1 MKPYAFSLV
10 RQPLAANANAHPL
23 DVLKMKSLLMALGH
37 YEPPA
42 WGLSEYPDPALFG
55 ALRQVQ
61 RQCGLTIDGM
71 MSPGG
76 ETEQALLSSVTVGQ
90 ADTAI
95 RAAAKALQGM
105 GRNGDAILAHLTPEE
120 TKWLNAVTDGASIHP
135 ATGLLEF
142 WTDTKIPAQNTGQVA
157 QASPQSQ
164 PTPPNW
170 TRGSN
175 KKGWDE
181 KSDSRGHYPIKPGGR
196 EAPAPRL
203 EDMTDEEQKKQEMER
218 YLRQHR
224 QRMLKESIGHPV
236 P

>member
-1 MKPYAFSLV
+1 LKPYTFSLV

-42 WGLSEYPDPALFG
+42 WGLSEYPDPALFD

-61 RQCGLTIDGM
+61 RQCGLMVDGM
-71 MSPGG
+71 MNPGG
-76 ETEQALLSSVTVGQ
+76 ETEQMLLSSLSVGQ
-90 ADTAI
+90 ADAAI
-95 RAAAKALQGM
+95 RAAANALQGM

-120 TKWLNAVTDGASIHP
+120 AKWLDAVTDGASVHP

-142 WTDTKIPAQNTGQVA
+142 WIDSKIPAQNTGQVA

-164 PTPPNW
+164 PTPPSW

-181 KSDSRGHYPIKPGGR
+181 KSDARGHYPITPGGR
-196 EAPAPRL
+196 QALPPRL
-203 EDMTDEEQKKQEMER
+203 EDMTDEERRRDIFLKEMKER
-218 YLRQHR
+218 ER
-224 QRMLKESIGHPV
+224 RMLLDAIGR
-236 P
+236 